1 MTTIAAETHDLMS
14 DLCRHFGRVS
24 GWNLHFTPAKRA
36 PEDIRKDLENRPGC
50 CWISEINDGSRVAG
64 FLHLNS
70 PDRES
75 PDKVQDSLS
84 ALFQDSMFGQDSA
97 SGVATAQSAYVEV
110 TMLAEVLSRFLGR
123 LAQTTMQL
131 KHRNH
136 DVATLLELGLAAPA
150 QDNLAFGLT
159 QLLQAAAHLT
169 GSWSAAFFLLDPAT
183 ERLRLRA
190 VYRLHRDDV
199 PQPFRELRTG
209 SPDLAALAD
218 QPVIFSTSAT
228 GRHPLLPAMIKSAA
242 CAAVQSETA
251 PFGVLWVYDRRG
263 KRYEQRDIH
272 VLQSIAA
279 QVAAVLERS
288 ALLRGSEANDRIHR
302 DLMAASD
309 TQPDST
315 FLDLPHDARYEL
327 AGRCTSRYELGGDL
341 CEVFALSGDRTAVFV
356 GDASGNS
363 IPAAMIMS
371 AVRGAIRTQAA
382 DVIAMTDSGATEL
395 VSRLNRALCGITSS
409 HQFMSLCYGI
419 YDAARRTFTY
429 SNAGHPVP
437 LLIRGKQVQ
446 MLESHGLLLGVVA
459 EAEYQSGVVQL
470 LPGDLLVLYSDG
482 ITEALSS
489 AQELFKWEGIYATAR
504 ELQDESA
511 EKVLEAIWRRVD
523 EHQEGAGGD
532 DRTLLVLKVR

>member
-1 MTTIAAETHDLMS
+1 MTTITAETHDLMS
-14 DLCRHFGRVS
+14 ELCRHFGQVS
-24 GWNLHFTPAKRA
+24 GWDLHFTPAKRA
-36 PEDIRKDLENRPGC
+36 PEEIRQELDNRPNC

-64 FLHLNS
+64 FLHLESREEADFLPS
-70 PDRES
+70 PGDES
-75 PDKVQDSLS
+75 TQSDFVE
-84 ALFQDSMFGQDSA
+84 
-97 SGVATAQSAYVEV
+97 ATL
-110 TMLAEVLSRFLGR
+110 LAEVLARILDR
-123 LAQTTMQL
+123 LAQTTTQL
-131 KHRNH
+131 KQRNH
-136 DVATLLELGLAAPA
+136 DVATLLELGLAAPG

-169 GSWSAAFFLLDPAT
+169 GSWSAAFFMLDPAT

-190 VYRLHRDDV
+190 VFRLLRDEV

-218 QPVIFSTSAT
+218 RPVILTVPWT
-228 GRHPLLPAMIKSAA
+228 GRHPLLPPAIKSAM

-263 KRYEQRDIH
+263 KEYTQRDIH

-288 ALLRGSEANDRIHR
+288 ALLRSSEASDRIHR
-302 DLMAASD
+302 DLKAASD

-315 FLDLPHDARYEL
+315 LHDLPHDARYDL

-341 CEVFALSGDRTAVFV
+341 CEVFALSGDRTAIFV

-382 DVIAMTDSGATEL
+382 HEPTMTESGATEL

-419 YDAARRTFTY
+419 YDAAGRTFTY

-437 LLIRGKQVQ
+437 LLIRDGQVH
-446 MLESHGLLLGVVA
+446 MLESHGLLLGVIP
-459 EAEYQSGVVQL
+459 EAQYLSGVVRL
-470 LPGDLLVLYSDG
+470 LPGDLLILYSDG

-489 AQELFKWEGIYATAR
+489 RQELFTWEGIYATAR
-504 ELQDESA
+504 GLAHERA
-511 EKVLEAIWRRVD
+511 AKVLEAIWKRVE
-523 EHQEGAGGD
+523 EHQGGADGD

>member
-1 MTTIAAETHDLMS
+1 MTTVAAETHDLMS
-14 DLCRHFGRVS
+14 ELCRHFSRVS
-24 GWNLHFTPAKRA
+24 GWKMRFTPVKRA
-36 PEDIRKDLENRPGC
+36 PPAIRRELENRPAC
-50 CWISEINDGSRVAG
+50 CWLSEISDGSRVAG
-64 FLHLNS
+64 FLHLETS
-70 PDRES
+70 DDWVDQSGTDRVLTS
-75 PDKVQDSLS
+75 GSLS
-84 ALFQDSMFGQDSA
+84 SPAFDSA
-97 SGVATAQSAYVEV
+97 EARFVEARA
-110 TMLAEVLSRFLGR
+110 LAEVLAKFLGR
-123 LAQTTMQL
+123 LAKTTTQL

-136 DVATLLELGLAAPA
+136 DVATLLELGLSAPGE
-150 QDNLAFGLT
+150 DNLAFGLT

-169 GSWSAAFFLLDPAT
+169 GSWSAAFFLLNPAA

-190 VYRLHRDDV
+190 VYRLGRDEV

-209 SPDLAALAD
+209 APELAALAD
-218 QPVIFSTSAT
+218 QPVILSAAEA
-228 GRHPLLPAMIKSAA
+228 GGHALLPSSIKSAM

-263 KRYEQRDIH
+263 KVYSQRDIH
-272 VLQSIAA
+272 VLQSISA

-302 DLMAASD
+302 DLKAASD

-315 FLDLPHDARYEL
+315 LRDLPHDSRYEL

-341 CEVFALSGDRTAVFV
+341 CEVFALSGDRTAIFV

-382 DVIAMTDSGATEL
+382 HAPTMTESGATEL
-395 VSRLNRALCGITSS
+395 VSRLNRALCGITSA

-419 YDAARRTFTY
+419 YDAACRRFSY
-429 SNAGHPVP
+429 ANAGHPVP
-437 LLIRGKQVQ
+437 LLFREHKLE
-446 MLESHGLLLGVVA
+446 MLESHGLLLGVVPDA
-459 EAEYQSGVVQL
+459 QYQTGVVQL
-470 LPGDLLVLYSDG
+470 SPGDLLVLYSDG

-489 AQELFKWEGIYATAR
+489 AHELFKCEGIYATAR
-504 ELQDESA
+504 GLRHESA
-511 EKVLEAIWRRVD
+511 AKILEAIWNSV
-523 EHQEGAGGD
+523 EVHQGGTEGD

>member
-1 MTTIAAETHDLMS
+1 MTTLAVETHDLMS
-14 DLCRHFGRVS
+14 ELCRHFGQVS
-24 GWNLHFTPAKRA
+24 GWDMHFTPAKRS
-36 PEDIRKDLENRPGC
+36 PEEIRQELENRAGC
-50 CWISEINDGSRVAG
+50 CWISEISDGCRVAG
-64 FLHLNS
+64 FLHLET
-70 PDRES
+70 PDDAPGRYATLGQES
-75 PDKVQDSLS
+75 PRGD
-84 ALFQDSMFGQDSA
+84 F
-97 SGVATAQSAYVEV
+97 VEA
-110 TMLAEVLSRFLGR
+110 TMLAEVLARFLDR
-123 LAQTTMQL
+123 LAQTTTQL
-131 KHRNH
+131 KQRNH
-136 DVATLLELGLAAPA
+136 DVATLLELGLAAPG

-190 VYRLHRDDV
+190 VYRLSRDDV
-199 PQPFRELRTG
+199 PLPFRELRSG
-209 SPDLAALAD
+209 SLDLAALAD
-218 QPVIFSTSAT
+218 QPVIVTAAAA
-228 GRHPLLPAMIKSAA
+228 GGHPLLPSTIKSAM

-263 KRYEQRDIH
+263 KEYTQRDIH

-288 ALLRGSEANDRIHR
+288 ALLRGSEASDRIHR
-302 DLMAASD
+302 DLQAASD

-315 FLDLPHDARYEL
+315 LHDLPHDSRYEL

-341 CEVFALSGDRTAVFV
+341 CEAFALSGDRTAIFV

-371 AVRGAIRTQAA
+371 AVRGAIRTQAI
-382 DVIAMTDSGATEL
+382 DEPTMTESGATEL
-395 VSRLNRALCGITSS
+395 VSRLNRALCGITCS

-419 YDAARRTFTY
+419 FDAAKRTFAY

-437 LLIRGKQVQ
+437 LLIRNGQIH
-446 MLESHGLLLGVVA
+446 MLESHGLLLGVVPDA
-459 EAEYQSGVVQL
+459 QYQSGVVQL
-470 LPGDLLVLYSDG
+470 SPGDLLLLYSDG

-489 AQELFKWEGIYATAR
+489 THELFKWEGIYDTAR
-504 ELQDESA
+504 ELRHESA
-511 EKVLEAIWRRVD
+511 AKVLDAIWNRV
-523 EHQEGAGGD
+523 EKHQGGAGGD

>member
-1 MTTIAAETHDLMS
+1 MTTIAAEPHDLIS
-14 DLCRHFGRVS
+14 ELCRHFGQVS
-24 GWNLHFTPAKRA
+24 GWDLQYTPVNRA
-36 PEDIRKDLENRPGC
+36 PDEIRLELEGRAGC
-50 CWISEINDGSRVAG
+50 CWISEISNGSRVAG
-64 FLHLNS
+64 FLHL
-70 PDRES
+70 ES
-75 PDKVQDSLS
+75 SDDGPARYARLDGESVRGD
-84 ALFQDSMFGQDSA
+84 F
-97 SGVATAQSAYVEV
+97 VEATL
-110 TMLAEVLSRFLGR
+110 LAEILARLLDRLGAN
-123 LAQTTMQL
+123 LQL

-136 DVATLLELGLAAPA
+136 DVATLLELGLTAPA

-190 VYRLHRDDV
+190 VYRLQRDDM

-209 SPDLAALAD
+209 TPDLTALAD
-218 QPVIFSTSAT
+218 EPVIIAASESGA
-228 GRHPLLPAMIKSAA
+228 HPLLPSTIKSAM

-263 KRYEQRDIH
+263 KEFTQRDVH

-288 ALLRGSEANDRIHR
+288 ALLRGSEASDRIHR
-302 DLMAASD
+302 DLKAASD

-315 FLDLPHDARYEL
+315 LHDLPHDSRYEL

-341 CEVFALSGDRTAVFV
+341 CEAFALSGDRTAIFV

-371 AVRGAIRTQAA
+371 AIRGAIRTMAA
-382 DVIAMTDSGATEL
+382 HEPAMTESGATEL

-419 YDAARRTFTY
+419 FDAARRTFTY

-437 LLIRGKQVQ
+437 LLIRDGQVQ
-446 MLESHGLLLGVVA
+446 MLESHGLLLGVVP
-459 EAEYQSGVVQL
+459 EAQYQSGSVQL
-470 LPGDLLVLYSDG
+470 VPGDLLVLYSDG

-489 AQELFKWEGIYATAR
+489 SQELFKWEGIYATAR
-504 ELQDESA
+504 ELRHEPA
-511 EKVLEAIWRRVD
+511 AKVLEAIWNRVE
-523 EHQEGAGGD
+523 EHQGGAGGD
-532 DRTLLVLKVR
+532 DRTLLVLRVQ